1 MSGHSKWANIKH
13 KKGVADA
20 RRGKLFSK
28 LIREII
34 VAAREGG
41 GDPDMNPRLRQ
52 VMLKAKAANVP
63 SENIDRAVKKGS
75 GELEGERYE
84 ESMYEGYG
92 PGGVA
97 VLIYALTDNKK
108 RTTAELKHIFSK
120 SGGSMGEAGCVSWMF
135 KKKGIFSFERSNV
148 DEDRLVDVATE
159 AGAEDIE
166 DDESYIMVY
175 TDPSDFDAVK
185 EAFDEAGF
193 VPVVAEISM
202 IPGTTVKLEGRHA
215 EQMLKLMESFEEHD
229 DVQQVYANF
238 DISEAEM
245 ERLS

>member
-1 MSGHSKWANIKH
+1 MSGHSKWANIRH
-13 KKGVADA
+13 KKGIADA

-28 LIREII
+28 LIREIM

-52 VMLKAKAANVP
+52 VIAKAKAANVP
-63 SENIDRAVKKGS
+63 AENIERAIKKGT
-75 GELEGERYE
+75 GELEGEKYE
-84 ESMYEGYG
+84 ESVYEGYG

-97 VLIYALTDNKK
+97 ILIYALTDNKK
-108 RTTAELKHIFSK
+108 RTTAELKHILSK

-135 KKKGIFSFERSNV
+135 KKKGVFSFERASV
-148 DEDRLVDVATE
+148 DEDKLVDVATE

-166 DDESYIMVY
+166 DDGSFIMVY
-175 TDPSDFDAVK
+175 TEPSDFESMK
-185 EAFDEAGF
+185 EALDQAGL
-193 VPVVAEISM
+193 VPVTAEISM
-202 IPGTTVKLEGRHA
+202 IPSTTVKLEGQKA
-215 EQMLKLMESFEEHD
+215 EQMIRLMETLEDHD

-238 DISEAEM
+238 DISEEEM

>member
-1 MSGHSKWANIKH
+1 
-13 KKGVADA
+13 A

-28 LIREII
+28 LIREIM

-52 VMLKAKAANVP
+52 VIAKAKAANVP
-63 SENIDRAVKKGS
+63 AENIERAIKKGT
-75 GELEGERYE
+75 GELEGEKYE
-84 ESMYEGYG
+84 ESVYEGYG

-97 VLIYALTDNKK
+97 ILIYALTDNKK
-108 RTTAELKHIFSK
+108 RTTAELKHILSK

-135 KKKGIFSFERSNV
+135 KKKGVFSFERASV
-148 DEDRLVDVATE
+148 DEDKLVDVATE

-166 DDESYIMVY
+166 DDGSYIMVY
-175 TDPSDFDAVK
+175 TEPSDFESMK
-185 EAFDEAGF
+185 EALDQAGL
-193 VPVVAEISM
+193 VPVTAEISM
-202 IPGTTVKLEGRHA
+202 IPSTTVKLEGQKA
-215 EQMLKLMESFEEHD
+215 EQMLRLMETLEDHD

-238 DISEAEM
+238 DISEEEM

>member
-1 MSGHSKWANIKH
+1 MSGHSKWANIRH
-13 KKGVADA
+13 KKGIADA

-28 LIREII
+28 LIREIM

-52 VMLKAKAANVP
+52 VIAKAKAANVP
-63 SENIDRAVKKGS
+63 AENIERAIKKGT
-75 GELEGERYE
+75 GELEGEKYE
-84 ESMYEGYG
+84 ESVYEGYG

-97 VLIYALTDNKK
+97 ILIYALTDNKK
-108 RTTAELKHIFSK
+108 RTTAELKHILSK

-135 KKKGIFSFERSNV
+135 KKKGVFSFERASV
-148 DEDRLVDVATE
+148 DEDKLVDVATE

-166 DDESYIMVY
+166 DDGSYIMVY
-175 TDPSDFDAVK
+175 TEPSDFESMK
-185 EAFDEAGF
+185 EALDQAGL
-193 VPVVAEISM
+193 VPVTAEISM
-202 IPGTTVKLEGRHA
+202 IPSTTVKLEGQKA
-215 EQMLKLMESFEEHD
+215 EQMLRLMETLEDHD

-238 DISEAEM
+238 DISEEEM